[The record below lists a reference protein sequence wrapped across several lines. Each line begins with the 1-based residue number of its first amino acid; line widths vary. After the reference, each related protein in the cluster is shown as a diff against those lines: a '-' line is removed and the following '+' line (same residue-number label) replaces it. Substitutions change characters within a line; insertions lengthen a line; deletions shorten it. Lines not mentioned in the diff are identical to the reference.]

1 MPGEGWMNGA
11 RSSMPGVLRVR
22 DWRVWSLPLR
32 ARAFILLLVCAYL
45 ACVGLSAASFHF
57 ATDNLG
63 LFVALLACVAVTVE
77 LTRRASEPAGVVKDV
92 YAVWELPVVILLPPL
107 YALAMPAIRLALT
120 QWRVRRAPPYRRVFT
135 AAALGLAYGS
145 ASLVYHAILP
155 DGYHP
160 RAFLWDH
167 ATLWLA
173 AAGACALAQWAVN
186 QSLVLTAVKL
196 ADPATRIKDTVFG

>member
-32 ARAFILLLVCAYL
+32 ARAFILLVVCAYL

-57 ATDNLG
+57 AADNLG

-92 YAVWELPVVILLPPL
+92 YAVWELPVVILLPVL
-107 YALAMPAIRLALT
+107 YALIIPAIRLALT
-120 QWRVRRAPPYRRVFT
+120 QWRVKRAPPYRRVFT
-135 AAALGLAYGS
+135 AAAIGLAYGS
-145 ASLVYHAILP
+145 ASLVYHGILP
-155 DGYHP
+155 ADGDPRGYLWRHP
-160 RAFLWDH
+160 
-167 ATLWLA
+167 ATWLV
-173 AAGACALAQWAVN
+173 AAGACGLTQWAVN
-186 QSLVLTAVKL
+186 QGLVLSAIRL
-196 ADPATRIKDTVFG
+196 ADPTT